1 MLQIK
6 QKQVLPLGTLPTAVL
21 GISGLNL
28 LAEFISELNH
38 LILECH
44 HFSLPTWAL
53 GRRVEMIGSWLRKTN
68 VSPNSSLP

>member
-6 QKQVLPLGTLPTAVL
+6 QKQALSLGTWPTAVL

-28 LAEFISELNH
+28 PAEFISELNH

-44 HFSLPTWAL
+44 LFSLPTRAL
-53 GRRVEMIGSWLRKTN
+53 GRRMEMTASWLRKRN